1 MRNIFDQYD
10 QPENKLTHALVSTLS
25 HDRQLIRPFLHW
37 LKAKHIP
44 PTREINI
51 TEQEIPGL
59 STGGDEQEKKGLP
72 DACFYNQ
79 DDWAVLVE
87 SKVQAG
93 INREQLK
100 RHLRTAR
107 RHGYENPHIALIAV
121 NRPARVLPK
130 GMHAVR
136 WCDVYRW
143 FLRRRSHSHWAKI
156 FLEYMHTFESKML
169 AKDYNIK
176 GTITMFDGFH
186 FDDETPYTYREGKRL
201 IRLMGDELQKRK
213 DLFRFGVDPKG
224 ERRTA
229 ITGRGRDGVW
239 DFLPLKVARKKK
251 TKKWL
256 FTAYPHLT
264 MGIGSREI
272 EIVLT
277 VPNGIRGGFRTKLQ
291 QKEVGGFRALV
302 SKLER
307 RLRFV
312 TSRSINGKPSIYIL
326 QRHYKSQRSHPE
338 KDGHLRVD
346 LRAIRRSAQARV
358 KYQPQWFDAIYEILV
373 NKRSNIQ
380 FGISVHFPYTSKVIQ
395 SRKSLDLFAKCWI
408 AMKPLL
414 DFVLSK

>member
-44 PTREINI
+44 PTGEIRI

-59 STGGDEQEKKGLP
+59 SAGGDEQERKGLP

-93 INREQLK
+93 INRGQLK

-107 RHGYENPHIALIAV
+107 RHGYECPHVILIAV
-121 NRPARVLPK
+121 NSPARVLPK

-143 FLRRRSHSHWAKI
+143 FLRRRLHSPWAKI

-169 AKDYNIK
+169 AKDYSIK

-186 FDDETPYTYREGKRL
+186 FDDENPYTYREGKRL
-201 IRLMGDELQKRK
+201 IRLMGDELQKRE
-213 DLFRFGVDPKG
+213 DLFCFGVNPKG
-224 ERRTA
+224 ERRKA
-229 ITGRGRDGVW
+229 ITGRGKDGVW
-239 DFLPLKVARKKK
+239 DFLPLKVAKK
-251 TKKWL
+251 TKT
-256 FTAYPHLT
+256 FTKFPHLT
-264 MGIGSREI
+264 MAIRGYEI
-272 EIVLT
+272 EIALT
-277 VPNGIRGGFRTKLQ
+277 VPNGVSGGFRTKLK
-291 QKEVGGFRALV
+291 QKDVDGFRALV
-302 SKLER
+302 SELEHC
-307 RLRFV
+307 LRFV
-312 TSRSINGKPSIYIL
+312 TSRRINGRPSMYIT

-338 KDGHLRVD
+338 TDGYLRAD
-346 LRAIRRSAQARV
+346 IRAIRRSTRSEV
-358 KYQPQWFDAIYEILV
+358 KYQRQWFDAIYEILI

-380 FGISVHFPYTSKVIQ
+380 FGISVNFPYTSEVIQ
-395 SRKSLDLFAKCWI
+395 SRKSLDLFAKTWI

-414 DFVLSK
+414 DFVLTD

>member
-37 LKAKHIP
+37 LKARHIP
-44 PTREINI
+44 PAGEIRI
-51 TEQEIPGL
+51 TEQEIPGF
-59 STGGDEQEKKGLP
+59 SAEGDELERKGLP

-87 SKVQAG
+87 SKVQTG
-93 INREQLK
+93 INRNQLK
-100 RHLRTAR
+100 RHRRTAR
-107 RHGYENPHIALIAV
+107 RYGYENPQVILIAV
-121 NRPARVLPK
+121 NSPARVLPK
-130 GMHAVR
+130 GMRAVR

-143 FLRRRSHSHWAKI
+143 FIRKRSHSHWAKV

-169 AKDYNIK
+169 AKDYSIK

-186 FDDETPYTYREGKRL
+186 FDEENPYSYREGKRL
-201 IRLMGDELQKRK
+201 IRLMGDELQKRR

-224 ERRTA
+224 ERRKA

-239 DFLPLKVARKKK
+239 DFLPLKVARKNK

-277 VPNGIRGGFRTKLQ
+277 VPNGVRGGFRTKLKQ
-291 QKEVGGFRALV
+291 GGLKEFLALV
-302 SKLER
+302 SKLEHQ
-307 RLRFV
+307 LRFV
-312 TSRSINGKPSIYIL
+312 TSRNINGKPSVYII

-338 KDGHLRVD
+338 TDGRLKAD
-346 LRAIRRSAQARV
+346 IRAIRRSTRSKV
-358 KYQPQWFDAIYEILV
+358 KYQPQWFDAIYEILI

-380 FGISVHFPYTSKVIQ
+380 FGISVSFPYTSKVIQ
-395 SRKSLDLFAKCWI
+395 SRKSLDLFAKTWI